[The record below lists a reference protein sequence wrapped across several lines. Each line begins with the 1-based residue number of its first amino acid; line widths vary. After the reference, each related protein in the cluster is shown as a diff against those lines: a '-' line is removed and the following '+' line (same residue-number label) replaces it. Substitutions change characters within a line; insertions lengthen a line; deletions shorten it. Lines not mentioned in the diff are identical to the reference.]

1 MFSEEFDRS
10 LWLMLG
16 SDKNNREDIVN
27 FIRSVPN
34 ELYQQIYIQLD
45 KYEKYEES
53 NIDILDREDICLYGN
68 CNGKYDLRYY
78 FVVDMIQNSLTI
90 GVGNNIDMNF
100 IKSYEITLYAKS
112 RYNSVDLFS
121 SQILGNIINH
131 TDDVKTEYELIDGL
145 LGKMVVYSNNGS
157 LKKYKKVSK
166 NVDNLQLDN
175 LLNDRGIIRVRKLG

>member
-10 LWLMLG
+10 LWLMLV

-27 FIRSVPN
+27 FIRSIPK
-34 ELYQQIYIQLD
+34 ELYQQIYIQL
-45 KYEKYEES
+45 EKYKEYEDCD
-53 NIDILDREDICLYGN
+53 IDILDREDICLYGS
-68 CNGKYDLRYY
+68 CNGKYNSKY
-78 FVVDMIQNSLTI
+78 FFIVDMIQNSLTI
-90 GVGNNIDMNF
+90 SMGSNRDMNF

-121 SQILGNIINH
+121 SQLLGNIINH

-157 LKKYKKVSK
+157 LKRYKKVSK
-166 NVDNLQLDN
+166 NVDSLQLDN
-175 LLNDRGIIRVRKLG
+175 LLNDRGISRVRKLS